1 MSEKTQTI
9 TGGLG
14 LNENF
19 FKEAEGIV
27 KENLEKYD
35 TISEALA
42 ATASEVRDGELGEVD
57 IKITAYEKKL
67 VLAGFV
73 MGCVRASSEA
83 QHKLEMLETL
93 GEIKSMVVGKIGGK
107 TIGKLPK
114 EIIEAMRKDPDLP
127 KELRDILGEIEE
139 GDDE

>member
-1 MSEKTQTI
+1 MSEKNQTV

-14 LNENF
+14 LKEDF

-35 TISEALA
+35 TISDALA
-42 ATASEVRDGELGEVD
+42 ATAAEVRDGELGEVD

-73 MGCVRASSEA
+73 MGCVRANAEA
-83 QHKLEMLETL
+83 QQKFMMIKMLED
-93 GEIKSMVVGKIGGK
+93 IKGMVSGKGASK
-107 TIGKLPK
+107 PPK
-114 EIIEAMRKDPDLP
+114 GLIDMMLKDPELP
-127 KELRDILGEIEE
+127 QELRDLLGEIEFDE
-139 GDDE
+139 DDE